1 MKRASSP
8 NASER
13 EHQAKVRE
21 IGCIACYLLSGQ
33 QGTPAAIH
41 HVKGSRRTE
50 SNPEPHKQVIGLC
63 GEHHQGTGKKPGG
76 YVHGRLAEF
85 EEMFGSQESLIEMT
99 EELIGCTTT

>member
-1 MKRASSP
+1 MKRASNP

-13 EHQAKVRE
+13 EHMSKVAE
-21 IGCIACYLLSGQ
+21 LGCIACFLLSGQ

-41 HVKGSRRTE
+41 HVCGSRRTE

-63 GEHHQGTGKKPGG
+63 GEHHQGTGTKPGG

-99 EELIGCTTT
+99 EELLG

>member
-8 NASER
+8 SASER
-13 EHQAKVRE
+13 EYMAKVAE
-21 IGCIACYLLSGQ
+21 MGCIACFLLSGQ
-33 QGTPAAIH
+33 WGTPAAIH

-50 SNPEPHKQVIGLC
+50 SNPEPHKEVLALC

-85 EEMFGSQESLIEMT
+85 EHTFGCQESLINMT
-99 EELIGCTTT
+99 KGLF